1 MLICDSNYDAGVH
14 SIAFEASVTFDCRL
28 CRRVRSALLSEVCCR
43 TIASKF
49 PSKWRLV
56 CVPSTTQFE
65 ALFTSA
71 TPGLTPRSTAA
82 VVKRMS
88 LASSDHYL
96 RSADTRTCVVLRTNT
111 RFGDRSFSTCGPKIW
126 NSLPSAVL
134 LSLNNIVNPTCLMR
148 FETKALRD
156 TCFCGRLINSCYVCM
171 YVCMSKKYRL

>member
-49 PSKWRLV
+49 PSKWRLE

-88 LASSDHYL
+88 LASSDRYL

-126 NSLPSAVL
+126 NSLPSA
-134 LSLNNIVNPTCLMR
+134 LSLSFAEFKQHHKSYLFNAIWDRGAQRHLLLWAPYKFL
-148 FETKALRD
+148 L
-156 TCFCGRLINSCYVCM
+156 CM
-171 YVCMSKKYRL
+171 YVCMYE